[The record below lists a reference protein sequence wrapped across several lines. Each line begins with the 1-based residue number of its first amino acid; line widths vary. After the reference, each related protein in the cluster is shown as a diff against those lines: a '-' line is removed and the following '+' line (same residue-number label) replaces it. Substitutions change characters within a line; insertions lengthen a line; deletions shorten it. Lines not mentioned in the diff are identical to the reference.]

1 MPTMDAFERL
11 AESRIEEALAS
22 GALPTPTGPGAPLS
36 LEDLSRVPAELRAGY
51 LLLKGAGCL
60 PEELEHRR
68 EALRLQDLL
77 DACGDEAER
86 AELRRRRDAAL
97 LRFELL
103 MERRG
108 GRAALSGY
116 AVPIAQRLGRS
127 PDGP

>member
-1 MPTMDAFERL
+1 MDALERL

-22 GALPTPTGPGAPLS
+22 GALPTPTAPGEPLS
-36 LEDLSRVPAELRAGY
+36 LEDLSGVPPELRAGY

-86 AELRRRRDAAL
+86 AELRRRRDASL

-108 GRAALSGY
+108 GRAALAGY
-116 AVPIAQRLGRS
+116 AARIAQRLGRS